1 MLYGS
6 DHNGEI
12 HTYHIYPL
20 VIIVDRYDGCYSGGK
35 FTVWNSY
42 PEDIPEDI
50 YSDDDTC
57 YYFWNHPEDCSKL
70 FGVGNT
76 IQEAIDNLYSK
87 MSPHQRF
94 VEIAENKW
102 CIEAHL
108 KEDIKDET

>member
-20 VIIVDRYDGCYSGGK
+20 VIIVDRYNGCYSGGK

-57 YYFWNHPEDCSKL
+57 YYFSENHTVV
-70 FGVGNT
+70 FY
-76 IQEAIDNLYSK
+76 NLMTFNGRGSC
-87 MSPHQRF
+87 H
-94 VEIAENKW
+94 
-102 CIEAHL
+102 
-108 KEDIKDET
+108 